1 MADDVPRRV
10 RANPLVALH
19 PAVMRLV
26 WQRVQGPLLAAASA
40 VLISSIGYVLIADF
54 RPFDALYMTVI
65 TLGTVGFG
73 EIQPLDDWGRLWTI
87 GVIFAGFGVFVYSS
101 ASLTALF
108 VSGEVRATIVET
120 RRSKV
125 RAQLNEHVVVVGL
138 GRVGRAAADAIVKSG
153 RPCIAIDID
162 PDRQDEAQEV
172 GAVFLCGDARDD
184 AVLREA
190 GVTRASAVVTALD
203 DPSNAVV
210 ALTARSLAPTLR
222 IVARVA
228 AMEWHDRFVRAG
240 VTHVVPVY
248 ESVGV
253 GLAAT
258 ALEGAVMGVLQVPG
272 TSSRVEELRVGAGSA
287 AVGNDLRSMME
298 TVADVNLL
306 GVRTTGGL
314 TRWHEANEPIAAGDV
329 LVAFGDYRALE
340 RMAKLVRPAAD
351 EEPQ

>member
-1 MADDVPRRV
+1 
-10 RANPLVALH
+10 
-19 PAVMRLV
+19 
-26 WQRVQGPLLAAASA
+26 
-40 VLISSIGYVLIADF
+40 
-54 RPFDALYMTVI
+54 
-65 TLGTVGFG
+65 
-73 EIQPLDDWGRLWTI
+73 
-87 GVIFAGFGVFVYSS
+87 
-101 ASLTALF
+101 
-108 VSGEVRATIVET
+108 
-120 RRSKV
+120 
-125 RAQLNEHVVVVGL
+125 
-138 GRVGRAAADAIVKSG
+138 
-153 RPCIAIDID
+153 
-162 PDRQDEAQEV
+162 
-172 GAVFLCGDARDD
+172 
-184 AVLREA
+184 
-190 GVTRASAVVTALD
+190 
-203 DPSNAVV
+203 
-210 ALTARSLAPTLR
+210 
-222 IVARVA
+222 
-228 AMEWHDRFVRAG
+228 MEWHDRFVRAG